1 MKKLLEYI
9 VQRAMPLITV
19 MFVLL
24 GTQVT
29 AQDYY
34 KGLGAYESEDFEVA
48 LKELKPLAEQG
59 NVRAQELVGLMYYLG
74 KGNIPED
81 TAEAYKWFLL
91 AAKQGNNFAQLNLGI
106 MHFWGEGSVPQD
118 FTLAHMWQ
126 NLAAFNGH
134 SQGEFFRNSTAKQLS
149 RSELNKAQEM
159 ARECMTTNYKKC
171 GY

>member
-1 MKKLLEYI
+1 VKKLL
-9 VQRAMPLITV
+9 VAL

-34 KGLGAYESEDFEVA
+34 KGLGAYESQDFEVA

-59 NVRAQELVGLMYYLG
+59 NVKAQELVGLMYYLG
-74 KGNIPED
+74 KGNIPQD
-81 TAEAYKWFLL
+81 SVEAYKWFLL

-106 MHFWGEGSVPQD
+106 MHFWGQDGISKD

-126 NLAAFNGH
+126 NLASFNGH
-134 SQGEFFRNSTAKQLS
+134 PQGEFFKDATAKRLPLTK
-149 RSELNKAQEM
+149 LNKALEM

>member
-1 MKKLLEYI
+1 MKKLFVAL
-9 VQRAMPLITV
+9 
-19 MFVLL
+19 MFVLI

-34 KGLGAYESEDFEVA
+34 KGLGAYESQDFEVA

-59 NVRAQELVGLMYYLG
+59 NVKAQELVGLMYYLG
-74 KGNIPED
+74 KGNIPKD
-81 TAEAYKWFLL
+81 STEAYKWFLL
-91 AAKQGNNFAQLNLGI
+91 AGKQGNILAQLTLGI
-106 MHFWGEGSVPQD
+106 MHFWGQGSVPQD

-134 SQGEFFRNSTAKQLS
+134 SQGEFFRNSTAKRMS
-149 RSELNKAQEM
+149 DSELNKAQAM